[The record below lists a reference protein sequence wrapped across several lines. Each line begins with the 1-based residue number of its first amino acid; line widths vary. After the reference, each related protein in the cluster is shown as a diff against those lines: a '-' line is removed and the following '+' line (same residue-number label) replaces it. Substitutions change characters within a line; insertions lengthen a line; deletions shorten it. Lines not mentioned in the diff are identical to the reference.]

1 MSVGY
6 QDNFKVGSPK
16 PIDSRFGY
24 NDLTNGTYRLYNS
37 PGEVTGI
44 NGILPTFR
52 YQGLTVGINNSGKTE
67 EWWFRDGILDTHL
80 IKKTSGAGGDVE
92 NGLSIN
98 PANSKIRLGGDLN
111 QVTTIG
117 TSSTNTLSITGL
129 EASSSN
135 VYSITLDA
143 NGRLYKS
150 DYVSAILAEN
160 GLTKT
165 GNKIILGGSL
175 TQDTTIT
182 LASKVLSFTATATG
196 DNASKIETNKTL
208 RKVSNATSD
217 ITGVKLK
224 STFDLNGAS
233 LIDFNTDCKINTSN
247 YNLLEFSV
255 TDASQ
260 ISGAVNQGLFSA
272 SHNELILGGT
282 FASQN
287 KVNGNVS
294 ALSTRVVFKQNVGV
308 DTLAAHRIMS
318 PIISGTYTGATT
330 DTVGLQIDSQRFH
343 LNTTQV
349 AYQYAIRQSGT
360 LDLNQFQGRTSFTN
374 NVAIGLSAT
383 SITDINNS
391 DISINN
397 IPLTVIKGVSDLTVA
412 PLMAST
418 NSILVI
424 NNVSDTAYQP
434 GLVSSVLGQLNYSS
448 SSARDLTGRSN
459 FSATGGYFVFN
470 SNTVTTNGIP
480 PTVGQITGGSISGI
494 YGRALFSGKEITVAN
509 VNSTT
514 TAGEVTLL
522 FPTGI
527 TMNQFAAGDLV
538 RLQPGSPGTGGTFTD
553 VDIQISAVNIS
564 TRVVTLKKNSNISTN
579 ITALTGGDFIGKTI
593 IVTKAGG
600 SLDKF
605 VAVRAATPV
614 PSSYLGFKG
623 TLTTAIG
630 LQIDDQQN
638 GVGSSI
644 LGSEATKRPT
654 GTLTE
659 SYGILQLGVNDK
671 NYFKSNRNIFVNLP
685 TSASGLPSGCLWRD
699 SANGNVVKVVP

>member
-16 PIDSRFGY
+16 PIDSRYGY
-24 NDLTNGTYRLYNS
+24 DDLTNGTYRLYSS

-67 EWWFRDGILDTHL
+67 EWWFRDNINTLV
-80 IKKTSGAGGDVE
+80 KKTSGAGGDVE

-98 PANSKIRLGGDLN
+98 SANDKIRLGGDLN

-165 GNKIILGGSL
+165 GNIITLGGPL
-175 TQDTTIT
+175 TQDTTIS
-182 LASKVLSFTATATG
+182 LASKVLSFTATAAG

-217 ITGVKLK
+217 LTGVKLK

-233 LIDFNTDCKINTSN
+233 LIDFYTDCKINTSN
-247 YNLLEFSV
+247 YNLLEFSS
-255 TDASQ
+255 TAASS
-260 ISGAVNQGLFSA
+260 IDGPDNQGLFSA
-272 SHNELILGGT
+272 CHNELILGGT
-282 FASQN
+282 FVGQN

-318 PIISGTYTGATT
+318 PIISGTYTGATA
-330 DTVGLQIDSQRFH
+330 DTVGLLIDPQRFH

-349 AYQYAIRQSGT
+349 NTQYAIRQLGVS
-360 LDLNQFQGRTSFTN
+360 DLNQFDGVTSFTN
-374 NVAIGLSAT
+374 NISVGLSAT
-383 SITDINNS
+383 SITDKNNS

-397 IPLTVIKGVSDLTVA
+397 IPLTVIKAANDLTVA

-424 NNVSDTAYQP
+424 NNVSATAYQP

-470 SNTVTTNGIP
+470 SATT
-480 PTVGQITGGSISGI
+480 TTGGEYISGLYGQGLFQGKDI
-494 YGRALFSGKEITVAN
+494 YFTGVSSSVASS
-509 VNSTT
+509 V
-514 TAGEVTLL
+514 VTLQFQSQANL
-522 FPTGI
+522 SSLATGD
-527 TMNQFAAGDLV
+527 MVRVAG
-538 RLQPGSPGTGGTFTD
+538 GSPGSGDFAHVD
-553 VDIQISAVNIS
+553 VQVSTVNN
-564 TRVVTLKKNSNISTN
+564 TTKTVVLKKYDNTTNVTL
-579 ITALTGGDFIGKTI
+579 TAALVNRTI
-593 IVTKAGG
+593 IIIKAVG
-600 SLDKF
+600 SLDTFIAIK
-605 VAVRAATPV
+605 ASYPTP
-614 PSSYLGFKG
+614 SRYLGFKG

-630 LQIDDQQN
+630 LQIEDQRI
-638 GVGSSI
+638 GVGSSYTA
-644 LGSEATKRPT
+644 ATERPT
-654 GTLTE
+654 GTLTTT
-659 SYGILQLGVNDK
+659 YGIKQIGVNDI
-671 NYFKSNRNIFVNLP
+671 NSFASNRNLFTNLP